1 MTYKNVLSTLIFSS
15 RFPRFFLFY
24 QIPISIIFERLI
36 KTAHDLLIN
45 VTASGSKKLSYLL

>member
-45 VTASGSKKLSYLL
+45 VTASGSKKLSHLL